1 MKTGIFGGA
10 FDPVH
15 NGHIRLVV
23 CAAREYSLD
32 RLILLPT
39 GIPPH
44 KALLNASGEHRV
56 KLLEIAC
63 DTIRREV
70 DIPVIIDE
78 RELYSKETSYTY
90 VTLEGFHRDYPEDE
104 LYFIMGGDSIE
115 HFNQWVKPDV
125 IASLA
130 VILAGRR
137 KEVDEERIKSLVEEY
152 AVTLNADIRLVGSPE
167 IDISSTELR
176 KMLKDLPY
184 GKYESYEVMM
194 KSSDFSNI
202 PKALNDYLSKK
213 TLEYIYEHDMYRI

>member
-44 KALLNASGEHRV
+44 KALLSASGEHRV

-184 GKYESYEVMM
+184 GKYESYEAML